1 MHAPLAGL
9 IVAVTAAR
17 RGKELAQMITNL
29 GGIPYLAPTVAIQP
43 SPNPQLEMQVR
54 DFLKALREDREGF
67 AVFMTA
73 IGAESIFAAAR
84 AAGLETAMID
94 ALQHVTVVARS
105 SKPQS
110 LLAKYG
116 IRTNVIVPEE
126 NTVNGIIELMKGYNI
141 AGRTIVVSWH
151 GSSSPKLIEILQAA
165 GANVIDFSTYRYGL
179 ELGEDGARLLS
190 SLGFHHIP
198 PDESKVINL
207 IADLNRGAIDAITF
221 TSPPSAQNLF
231 NIAKKHKL
239 TETLLSS
246 LTNNCVV
253 VAVGPSTRGAL
264 EENRIQS
271 HVMPGVYKLGPMMQA
286 LTKYLE
292 QTKQPPGGQPAR
304 VYEEPMTSENWRWC
318 EP

>member
-1 MHAPLAGL
+1 MSVPLSGL

-17 RGKELAQMITNL
+17 RGKELAQLITNL

-43 SPNPQLEMQVR
+43 TPSPHLEMQVR
-54 DFLKALREDREGF
+54 DFVEALREDREGF

-73 IGAESIFAAAR
+73 IGAESIFSAAR
-84 AAGLETAMID
+84 AAGLERALID
-94 ALQHVTVVARS
+94 ALQRITVVARS

-126 NTVNGIIELMKGYNI
+126 NTVNGIIELMRGYNM

-151 GSSSPKLIEILQAA
+151 GSCSPNLIEILRAA
-165 GANVIDFSTYRYGL
+165 GAKVIDFSTYHYGL

-198 PDESKVINL
+198 PDESKVIKL
-207 IADLNRGAIDAITF
+207 IADSNRGAIDAITF

-231 NIAKKHKL
+231 KIAKKHKL
-239 TETLLSS
+239 AENLRSS

-253 VAVGPSTRGAL
+253 VAVGPSTRRAL
-264 EENRIQS
+264 EENRIPTQ
-271 HVMPGVYKLGPMMQA
+271 VMPGVYKLGPMMQA
-286 LTKYLE
+286 LIKYLE
-292 QTKQPPGGQPAR
+292 QTKQSPGGQPAR
-304 VYEEPMTSENWRWC
+304 AYAELNYVRWC
-318 EP
+318 DPQ